1 MAVFSLVLLCPL
13 LRAWLRILAI
23 ATMVAWRALAYLL
36 PKKANALDPAEE
48 IVRLSPPGRV
58 ALILNTEVA
67 PHEASTELTFRP
79 NSGS

>member
-1 MAVFSLVLLCPL
+1 MPVVES
-13 LRAWLRILAI
+13 
-23 ATMVAWRALAYLL
+23 VAPDLGDCNHGGVACMAYLL

-48 IVRLSPPGRV
+48 IVSLSPPGRV

-67 PHEASTELTFRP
+67 SHEAGTEFTFRP